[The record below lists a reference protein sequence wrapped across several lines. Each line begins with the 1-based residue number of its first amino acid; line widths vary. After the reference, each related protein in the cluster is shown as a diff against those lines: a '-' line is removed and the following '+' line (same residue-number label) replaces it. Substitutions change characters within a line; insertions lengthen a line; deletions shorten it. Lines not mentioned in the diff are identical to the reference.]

1 MPVPA
6 IIAAAAGEFHSNT
19 GFLEKAVAG
28 IQPEQWL
35 SRPND
40 HANHITWIVGHAI
53 WARQALIS
61 RLGNEWSHS
70 GLQVFVRGAKLDPSA
85 VYPVSDALLAA
96 WRECSGV
103 LGSTLENITAEA
115 LAAPSPGGPPS
126 PDGKLSGL
134 VGVLVWHDT
143 YHLGQLAYLRGWL
156 GYPGVFG

>member
-6 IIAAAAGEFHSNT
+6 IIAAAAGEFHGNT

-53 WARQALIS
+53 WARQALIR
-61 RLGNEWSHS
+61 RLGKEWSHP
-70 GLQVFVRGAKLDPSA
+70 GLQVFARSAKVDPTA
-85 VYPVSDALLAA
+85 VYPSPDALLTA

-103 LGSTLENITAEA
+103 LGSTLENVTVEA

-134 VGVLVWHDT
+134 VGVLAWHDT